1 MSFLKNCE
9 CYEDGVPVCETVDY
23 TPTYKSFNF
32 SSQGLKTCSSR
43 PSQTSLSV
51 HWTHAGLLVPV
62 TYADSP
68 IYLRIP
74 REECVKM
81 LDDLLDLNTVRK
93 ILGSAIKK

>member
-9 CYEDGVPVCETVDY
+9 CYEDGVPLCETVYY
-23 TPTYKSFNF
+23 TPTYKSLNF

-43 PSQTSLSV
+43 PSQPSLSV

-62 TYADSP
+62 TYADSL

-74 REECVKM
+74 REECAKM
-81 LDDLLDLNTVRK
+81 LSDLLPSSNY
-93 ILGSAIKK
+93 

>member
-9 CYEDGVPVCETVDY
+9 CYEDGVPVFETVDY
-23 TPTYKSFNF
+23 TPTYKSLNF

-74 REECVKM
+74 REECAKM
-81 LDDLLDLNTVRK
+81 LDDLLDLNTIRK